1 MQIIPINFQK
11 RHREMLQWT
20 YILMS
25 KRFTKIYPSLQK
37 LVVFLRTAVVID
49 DWKLDKQQKAHGDI
63 LDSFRLPLCNYGPS
77 KGQAFN
83 HIFFPIFMKEFNI
96 EMRRTNSVRHRC
108 LSMTPYPRFRG
119 L

>member
-1 MQIIPINFQK
+1 MDI
-11 RHREMLQWT
+11 

-49 DWKLDKQQKAHGDI
+49 DWKLDKQQTAHDDI
-63 LDSFRLPLCNYGPS
+63 LDSFRLPLYNYGPLQ
-77 KGQAFN
+77 GAFN

-96 EMRRTNSVRHRC
+96 EMRRTNNVLYRC
-108 LSMTPYPRFRG
+108 LSMTPYPRFKG